1 MLAATWPISR
11 EEKRSASRSP
21 ARWPTR
27 RWSCCS
33 TSPRPRSMKPP
44 SWRLNL
50 PFKTS
55 CVTRDSPAYSLLMT
69 PLRQRVWPS
78 GHYCSR
84 PDASC
89 ALALLKRC
97 CMLKFVF
104 NNQLYLVLAQAF
116 VAALAA
122 LLVVLLARKRGIHL
136 ESETLIALLRGIIQ
150 IIAVGSVL
158 MLLLRGPRWTSGFL
172 LAGMIVAA
180 GATSARRAKGMPD
193 AFRVSASS
201 IAFGAGSVIALM
213 TWLGVI
219 DTAITSLVPVG
230 SMLIANA
237 MNTNGLALNRFRAD
251 VLAHVGEIE
260 TALALGAE
268 AKNSVGPYVQA
279 SFEAS
284 LIPAID
290 SLRSLGIV
298 WIPGLMAGMLL
309 SGARPVY
316 AAIYQFVVLAMIF
329 ASSGLTSLV
338 STLLMRTRV
347 MSPAE
352 QLVLRPEN

>member
-1 MLAATWPISR
+1 MLKLLFSDQ
-11 EEKRSASRSP
+11 
-21 ARWPTR
+21 
-27 RWSCCS
+27 
-33 TSPRPRSMKPP
+33 
-44 SWRLNL
+44 LNL
-50 PFKTS
+50 
-55 CVTRDSPAYSLLMT
+55 
-69 PLRQRVWPS
+69 
-78 GHYCSR
+78 G
-84 PDASC
+84 
-89 ALALLKRC
+89 
-97 CMLKFVF
+97 
-104 NNQLYLVLAQAF
+104 LAQAL

-122 LLVVLLARKRGIHL
+122 LFVVVLARKRGIHL
-136 ESETLIALLRGIIQ
+136 ESETLIAMVRGLAQ
-150 IIAVGSVL
+150 IVAVGSIL
-158 MLLLRGPRWTSGFL
+158 LLLLRGPRWTSGFFL
-172 LAGMIVAA
+172 SAMIIAA
-180 GATSARRAKGMPD
+180 GATSARRAKGIPR
-193 AFRVSASS
+193 AFQVSTCS
-201 IAFGAGSVIALM
+201 IALGAGSVIALM

-230 SMLIANA
+230 SMLIANS
-237 MNTNGLALNRFRAD
+237 MNTNGLALNRLRAD

-329 ASSGLTSLV
+329 AASGLTSLV
-338 STLLMRTRV
+338 STLLIRDRIFTT
-347 MSPAE
+347 AQ
-352 QLVLRPEN
+352 QLILQPGR